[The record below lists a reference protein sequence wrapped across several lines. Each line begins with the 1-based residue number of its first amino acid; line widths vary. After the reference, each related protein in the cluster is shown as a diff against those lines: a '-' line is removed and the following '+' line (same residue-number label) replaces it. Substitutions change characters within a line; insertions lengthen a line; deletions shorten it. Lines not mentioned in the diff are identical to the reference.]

1 MRGCGRSPGRGIRRP
16 QAPRGSGI
24 GRGGERPPHAAE
36 GRDCPA
42 QPRSRLPPEIASAI
56 LMMPNGL
63 QSSRP
68 PRFPGRRNRTA
79 TELPIALFAFSVIQ
93 CVFWLDFKRPFPC
106 GSAAKVR
113 RMRLRRAPECGF
125 SGAAPPSVLATRWL
139 AAYCHPGDGPGASLT
154 ALQGAA
160 PRRDQLFRPRSAG
173 PHRGGGAERRAKVRD
188 FLPSVRPFAYI
199 CTVGR
204 KRGLATKP
212 SLPAGSGRFGGAAP
226 RDFSNQTFKLLNF

>member
-1 MRGCGRSPGRGIRRP
+1 MRALPGAGDP
-16 QAPRGSGI
+16 TPAGAPRIRNRARGSAPRMRR
-24 GRGGERPPHAAE
+24 RGGTAPPSPAAA
-36 GRDCPA
+36 C
-42 QPRSRLPPEIASAI
+42 PPEIASAI

-79 TELPIALFAFSVIQ
+79 TELPVALFAFSVIQ

-125 SGAAPPSVLATRWL
+125 SGAAPPSVLANRWL
-139 AAYCHPGDGPGASLT
+139 AAYCHAGDGPGASLT

-173 PHRGGGAERRAKVRD
+173 PHQGGGAERRAKVRD

-204 KRGLATKP
+204 KKGLATKP

-226 RDFSNQTFKLLNF
+226 GTFQIKLLNF

>member
-1 MRGCGRSPGRGIRRP
+1 MRSRPFARMRALPGAGDP
-16 QAPRGSGI
+16 TPAGAPRI
-24 GRGGERPPHAAE
+24 RDRARGERPPHAAE

-125 SGAAPPSVLATRWL
+125 SGAAPPSVLANRWL
-139 AAYCHPGDGPGASLT
+139 AAYCHAGDGPGSVPDRPSGGRSPQGPAFPP
-154 ALQGAA
+154 AL
-160 PRRDQLFRPRSAG
+160 
-173 PHRGGGAERRAKVRD
+173 
-188 FLPSVRPFAYI
+188 
-199 CTVGR
+199 
-204 KRGLATKP
+204 
-212 SLPAGSGRFGGAAP
+212 GGAASGRRGGAARESARLP
-226 RDFSNQTFKLLNF
+226 SKCPTFCVHLHCRKEKGACDQAQPAGGERPLRRRGAPGLFKSNF